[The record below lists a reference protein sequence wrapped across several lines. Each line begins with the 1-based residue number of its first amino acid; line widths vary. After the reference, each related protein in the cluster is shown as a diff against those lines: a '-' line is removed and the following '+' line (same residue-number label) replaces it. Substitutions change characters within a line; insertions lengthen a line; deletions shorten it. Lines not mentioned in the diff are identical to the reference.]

1 MVLKECDHQGNALHS
16 THFNDARKSLR
27 HLRSRD
33 LTINTVGDLNPA
45 AKRRCDNLVRK
56 LDSENTRLVRAM
68 LREKCI
74 SRVII
79 NRTFSEFSR
88 HGHSSPLSDI
98 LVLSRFT
105 DNETEHDLL
114 SVEKRNSSKTASGPP
129 PKALSRME
137 SLYKLSEKRQQ
148 KGKQRR
154 NRISEVLEQARQVR
168 RPSPKEN
175 ITKKDV
181 EEAPEQSQVIVYE
194 IPSNPPVEHILF
206 QAPTTIRNLKDFSLS
221 SCSAGAT
228 IQKSTTE
235 SEVFISIQSS
245 YRSIL
250 AEDEFKFAIIVMNFC
265 VEIQLTREL

>member
-27 HLRSRD
+27 HLRSGD

-154 NRISEVLEQARQVR
+154 NRIVSEVLGQARQVR

-175 ITKKDV
+175 ITKTDV
-181 EEAPEQSQVIVYE
+181 EEAPEQSQVI
-194 IPSNPPVEHILF
+194 
-206 QAPTTIRNLKDFSLS
+206 
-221 SCSAGAT
+221 
-228 IQKSTTE
+228 
-235 SEVFISIQSS
+235 
-245 YRSIL
+245 RSIR
-250 AEDEFKFAIIVMNFC
+250 DP
-265 VEIQLTREL
+265 Q

>member
-1 MVLKECDHQGNALHS
+1 MCITLFIHTVHTLRLCQCSHTDITAYQQAGR
-16 THFNDARKSLR
+16 RKTSKTL
-27 HLRSRD
+27 
-33 LTINTVGDLNPA
+33 
-45 AKRRCDNLVRK
+45 
-56 LDSENTRLVRAM
+56 
-68 LREKCI
+68 
-74 SRVII
+74 
-79 NRTFSEFSR
+79 
-88 HGHSSPLSDI
+88 
-98 LVLSRFT
+98 
-105 DNETEHDLL
+105 LL
-114 SVEKRNSSKTASGPP
+114 SVEKINSSKTASGPP
-129 PKALSRME
+129 PKALSRLA

-181 EEAPEQSQVIVYE
+181 EEAPEHSQVIVYE